1 MPQVWV
7 EYNRATKFLG
17 LLEGWFIMAWT
28 KSPLHTAAFSLI
40 LSLEAVAA
48 ASFSIPAA
56 ALNHAAPNLSRA
68 GIQQLP
74 ANWQTV
80 QLPRQSESSANSQ
93 QPTFTWNSFQPPEQ
107 GVPGRREGGGTR
119 GPECPTSTTAL
130 IPKSTMGR
138 TVSGLPTFFYYV
150 PIALDKTVQF
160 ELADENDKTIY
171 KKSFQM
177 VTSRAGI
184 VSVSLGEDANTP
196 ALEVGKNY
204 HWYFTIK
211 CNPKNS
217 KDDVLVSGWINRTPI
232 APTLKTELEQ
242 SDDRDRLRI
251 LNQQG
256 LWYEY
261 LATLA
266 KLRLSSPGDDSL
278 ALKWSEVLSAVELGN
293 IAREPLI
300 SSQFTPTTKK

>member
-1 MPQVWV
+1 
-7 EYNRATKFLG
+7 
-17 LLEGWFIMAWT
+17 MAWT
-28 KSPLHTAAFSLI
+28 KSPLHTAALSVI

-56 ALNHAAPNLSRA
+56 AIKHPANTVSSPD
-68 GIQQLP
+68 IPQLP
-74 ANWQTV
+74 LNWQTV
-80 QLPRQSESSANSQ
+80 QPPSQTGSRLNSQ
-93 QPTFTWNSFQPPEQ
+93 PPTVTWNSFKPPEQ

-119 GPECPTSTTAL
+119 GPHCPTSTTAL
-130 IPKSTMGR
+130 IPQSTMGR
-138 TVSGLPTFFYYV
+138 TVSAKPTFFYYV

-160 ELADENDKTIY
+160 ELADESDKTIY

-184 VSVSLGEDANTP
+184 VNVSLDEDANTP

-211 CNPKNS
+211 CNPKNP
-217 KDDVLVSGWINRTPI
+217 KDDVLVSGWINRTTI
-232 APTLKTELEQ
+232 APTLTTELER
-242 SDDRDRLRI
+242 SSEYDRLSI
-251 LNQQG
+251 LTQQG

-266 KLRLSSPGDDSL
+266 KLRLSSPSDVSL
-278 ALKWSEVLSAVELGN
+278 ALKWSEVLSSVELSN
-293 IAREPLI
+293 IAQAPLV
-300 SSQFTPTTKK
+300 STQLTPVQKK